1 MSYSE
6 QLLEKLEQGEMD
18 DVSTLFTQVLA
29 NDDDE
34 TKFNLAEE
42 LYAYGFTGYAKRLYQ
57 ELAGKYPDETSVLTA
72 LADIAV
78 ADGDTDKA
86 LDYLSRV
93 SADDPNYEQALLATA
108 DVYQTLGLYEVSEQK
123 LLEAQR
129 LDPEEPVIG
138 FALGELEFAWGHFEA
153 AAAAYLALLQQ
164 GVDNVADVAV
174 KLRYAASLANTGRYE
189 DAVSVYAEYGE
200 LPIADR
206 FQLGALYLQ
215 LKDYQKAV
223 DTLQAVVDQDSSF
236 TNAYLP
242 LARAEREN
250 GTPELALK
258 TVQAGLAYDDTNED
272 LFAIG
277 AQLALSFGDNE
288 LGEKYLQSALGLDP
302 ENQHSILAWSN
313 FLIAQNRHEE
323 NSEFLKD
330 LDDNGASDPQLYWNL
345 ARSQAALEDYDAA
358 RANYLLAFRTFQD
371 RPEFLR
377 DIAAFFRT
385 TAAKA
390 EEEAALQR
398 LTALEPDDYEA
409 QERLDELKG
418 NQY

>member
-1 MSYSE
+1 
-6 QLLEKLEQGEMD
+6 
-18 DVSTLFTQVLA
+18 
-29 NDDDE
+29 
-34 TKFNLAEE
+34 
-42 LYAYGFTGYAKRLYQ
+42 
-57 ELAGKYPDETSVLTA
+57 
-72 LADIAV
+72 
-78 ADGDTDKA
+78 
-86 LDYLSRV
+86 
-93 SADDPNYEQALLATA
+93 
-108 DVYQTLGLYEVSEQK
+108 
-123 LLEAQR
+123 
-129 LDPEEPVIG
+129 
-138 FALGELEFAWGHFEA
+138 
-153 AAAAYLALLQQ
+153 
-164 GVDNVADVAV
+164 VDNVADVAV